1 MIGILEEPKTEL
13 ALRTALTVL
22 TNLGMEENQLGKMVS
37 KCGGIRALLAIC
49 LEARGTTVRVSALRA
64 LSTVCCTGDTIRQF
78 EQVLNDAIL
87 FFTFFMKQ
95 FIE

>member
-49 LEARGTTVRVSALRA
+49 LEARGTTVRISALRA
-64 LSTVCCTGDTIRQF
+64 LSTVCCIGDTIRQF
-78 EQVLNDAIL
+78 EQVI
-87 FFTFFMKQ
+87 KRRH
-95 FIE
+95 FIFLHFL